1 MLQRWEDG
9 VISPCQ
15 HETPPDTEPMT
26 TTIPK
31 TQSILEGL
39 KQLPAI
45 GNPESLVHK
54 LAAAEIAMQ
63 EAQAKFEDEVRK
75 LADEITEEGDGW
87 TYDEIWKTDL
97 RGNTIIMKHLRAKG
111 LDA

>member
-1 MLQRWEDG
+1 
-9 VISPCQ
+9 
-15 HETPPDTEPMT
+15 MT
-26 TTIPK
+26 TTPK

-45 GNPESLVHK
+45 GNAESLTHN

-63 EAQAKFEDEVRK
+63 EAQAKFEAEVRK

-87 TYDEIWKTDL
+87 TFDEIWSTVL
-97 RGNTIIMKHLRAKG
+97 RGNTIIMNHLRAKG